1 MGIIKVTALVLAIV
15 IAVAIIGSAGYIGVK
30 AVGYM
35 ANQHFN
41 FGDAVS
47 WAANDWLDLTGLGKI
62 VDEKF
67 VKEFGAANEFIEVK
81 ACTSL

>member
-1 MGIIKVTALVLAIV
+1 MGIIKVAALVLVFV
-15 IAVAIIGSAGYIGVK
+15 IAVAIIGSAGYIGAK
-30 AVGYM
+30 TVGYM

-41 FGDAVS
+41 FSDAVS

-67 VKEFGAANEFIEVK
+67 VKEFGATNTYIEVK